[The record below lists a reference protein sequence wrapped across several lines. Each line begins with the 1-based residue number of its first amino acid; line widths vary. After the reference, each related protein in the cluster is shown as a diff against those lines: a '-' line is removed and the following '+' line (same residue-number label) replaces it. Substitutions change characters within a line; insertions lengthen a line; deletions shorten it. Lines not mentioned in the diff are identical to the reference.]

1 MTDRFPGYDVLDKRD
16 TPSWNDASR
25 RAIDHRLALADEPR
39 FLTPDEW
46 RLLVA
51 LCDRIVPQPPDRPRI
66 PVAVLIDR
74 KLQQDQGDGY
84 RQASMPPLRQA
95 WRQGLHALNE
105 EARLRFGAGFLE
117 LAPGQQD
124 ALLELLAQNQV
135 RSEAWHGL
143 GAKAFFKGRA
153 LHDIGSSY
161 YAFPESWNQIGFGGP
176 ASPRGYVRLDFN
188 RVDPWE
194 AVERKHG

>member
-1 MTDRFPGYDVLDKRD
+1 MTERFPGYDVLAKRD

-39 FLTPDEW
+39 FLTLDEW

-51 LCDRIVPQPPDRPRI
+51 LCDRIVPQPSDRPRI

-84 RQASMPPLRQA
+84 RKASMPPLREA
-95 WRQGLHALNE
+95 WRQGLHALND
-105 EARLRFGAGFLE
+105 EARLRFGGDFVE

-124 ALLELLAQNQV
+124 ALLELLAQDQV
-135 RSEAWHGL
+135 RSEAWQGL

-153 LHDIGSSY
+153 LHDITSSY

-176 ASPRGYVRLDFN
+176 ASPRGYVRMDFN
-188 RVDPWE
+188 RRDPWE
-194 AVERKHG
+194 AVERKHV